1 MAVVST
7 SASQI
12 EGANQ
17 TNGNGI
23 RVVGRRIYDSENG
36 KTCHQVVYCFWFC
49 LADWETLMFL
59 CRQKTMDFL
68 APCKNLKKD
77 KQCTI
82 KYCHKCLLNRY
93 GEKAEEVALLIDW
106 KCPKCRDICNCS
118 CCMKKKGHN
127 PTGILVHTAK
137 KTGFSSVS
145 ELLQAKGPENFG
157 YEKFIKDTGV
167 LSNKQAKVWFHFS
180 S

>member
-12 EGANQ
+12 KEANQ

-36 KTCHQVVYCFWFC
+36 KTCHQ
-49 LADWETLMFL
+49 

-93 GEKAEEVALLIDW
+93 GEKAEEFALLIDW

-167 LSNKQAKVWFHFS
+167 LKQASKGVYGHFTKDAWEGKFF
-180 S
+180 